1 MARKSAKNRSSKSS
15 ATAGKGPNPLGPT
28 ALVET
33 LMGGWR
39 PLSRMQ
45 VDGFAILRSRGVTRR
60 ANSIVPI
67 DPPSDPQALDPALDR
82 VSGLVRASGES
93 VLFRMYPEHGHA
105 AVDEAL
111 DRRGLTVEAPC
122 EILEL
127 PLGPRTPAPDA
138 RAMIS
143 SGPLPEDWFAA
154 SWRLSPREGE
164 GARETM
170 HDILAGTPAV
180 HVAIAGEGTR
190 TSADGTIPATGRD
203 GPDGVP
209 ADAVAVGRAA
219 LVDHGRTCSAVLNQI
234 ATDPA
239 RRREGLGTA
248 VVRTLLAAARVQG
261 AERALLEVE
270 TDNPAA
276 LALYRKRGFRRI
288 GAYHYRVGG

>member
-1 MARKSAKNRSSKSS
+1 
-15 ATAGKGPNPLGPT
+15 
-28 ALVET
+28 
-33 LMGGWR
+33 
-39 PLSRMQ
+39 
-45 VDGFAILRSRGVTRR
+45 
-60 ANSIVPI
+60 
-67 DPPSDPQALDPALDR
+67 
-82 VSGLVRASGES
+82 
-93 VLFRMYPEHGHA
+93 
-105 AVDEAL
+105 
-111 DRRGLTVEAPC
+111 
-122 EILEL
+122 
-127 PLGPRTPAPDA
+127 
-138 RAMIS
+138 
-143 SGPLPEDWFAA
+143 
-154 SWRLSPREGE
+154 
-164 GARETM
+164 M